1 MHRER
6 KAAANAERDCRFHGR
21 HPLRIAYEVV
31 EDVEDR
37 IAIGRRRRRRR
48 FWCLREGRRD
58 VATVNTRIAT
68 SGVRCVMRETS
79 YNRDLMSSWRRV
91 TCCALV
97 ALAACAADAA
107 AQAGLATLSFSITL
121 PDGAPAVGARVEV
134 APAGAGAIRAAVV
147 AAGHPVLVLPVTS
160 GSHRIRVALAGYR
173 TAEQTLDLAPGSE
186 RLLAVR
192 LAVEA
197 GMGAST
203 ISSERR
209 AEPTYQTNLGSEWL
223 RDLPSGRTAWSLLD
237 TAHPFVISDRMD
249 NGGLWSARAA
259 KLGGSGPSWNQTQ
272 FRLDGLDVTDM
283 RDGGMPA
290 IYPDLGLFDAVQV
303 ETGRLGLDTA
313 GPGLAISLIPKRPG
327 DVWQGAGRPL

>member
-1 MHRER
+1 
-6 KAAANAERDCRFHGR
+6 
-21 HPLRIAYEVV
+21 
-31 EDVEDR
+31 
-37 IAIGRRRRRRR
+37 
-48 FWCLREGRRD
+48 
-58 VATVNTRIAT
+58 
-68 SGVRCVMRETS
+68 MRETS
-79 YNRDLMSSWRRV
+79 YNRLLMSFWRRV

-121 PDGAPAVGARVEV
+121 PDGASAVGARLEV
-134 APAGAGAIRAAVV
+134 APPGAGAIRTAVV
-147 AAGHPVLVLPVTS
+147 ASGQPLVVIPVSS
-160 GSHRIRVALAGYR
+160 GSHRIRVTLAGYR
-173 TAEQTLDLAPGSE
+173 VAEQTQDLPPGSE
-186 RLLAVR
+186 RRLAVR
-192 LAVEA
+192 LALEG
-197 GMGAST
+197 GMGTST
-203 ISSERR
+203 ITIESRS
-209 AEPTYQTNLGSEWL
+209 EPTYQTNLGPDWL

-283 RDGGMPA
+283 REGGAPA

-303 ETGRLGLDTA
+303 ETARLGVDTA

-327 DVWQGAGRPL
+327 EVWSGTGEAFVTPGEYLVAAWAV